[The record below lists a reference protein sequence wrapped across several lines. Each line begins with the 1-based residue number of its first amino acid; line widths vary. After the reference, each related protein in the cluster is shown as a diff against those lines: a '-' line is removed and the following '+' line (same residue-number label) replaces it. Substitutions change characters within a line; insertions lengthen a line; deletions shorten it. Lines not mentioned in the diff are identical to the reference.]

1 MDKGELKERPNCLFQ
16 PDSWVNFD
24 DYVSKVIAVCP
35 CYYEPFH
42 SLVLDGQ
49 VRCGSRRYRQIV
61 MRDLFNDAGR
71 QLAGVPY
78 MKYLEHVQEFI
89 HPATQDDLLRIDRF
103 QQKHPAE
110 YNRWMERDTTCVEKV
125 FVGFDCAPDK
135 QKSMMAS
142 LRKLSRTLPSTFT
155 YHELESFV
163 RQGGVSLQSCC
174 DEYASRYDNYVSF
187 ALTYHVGEMRGRKQ
201 LFRGIR
207 DFDYRNQLEE
217 QQLLN
222 DPSCWFNFEHL
233 FLFVARNVKE
243 YLKDHPSQ
251 PLQSLFDQMK
261 PAFMALVDSKQKSNP
276 LAAAYFRWVP
286 KRMFSRSEAWL
297 LAADYLDTLSAQYP
311 TAPLAA
317 LLRTQEW
324 QKKYQ
329 FVYDACS

>member
-1 MDKGELKERPNCLFQ
+1 
-16 PDSWVNFD
+16 
-24 DYVSKVIAVCP
+24 
-35 CYYEPFH
+35 
-42 SLVLDGQ
+42 
-49 VRCGSRRYRQIV
+49 
-61 MRDLFNDAGR
+61 
-71 QLAGVPY
+71 
-78 MKYLEHVQEFI
+78 
-89 HPATQDDLLRIDRF
+89 
-103 QQKHPAE
+103 
-110 YNRWMERDTTCVEKV
+110 MERDTTCVEKV

-142 LRKLSRTLPSTFT
+142 LRKLSRTLPLTFT

-201 LFRGIR
+201 LFRGIK

-286 KRMFSRSEAWL
+286 KRMFSRSEAWQ